1 MQLLELVQQFA
12 FRRRQIV
19 DQSLT
24 GVVGIG
30 VLELSDGVVV
40 CFVENIDKMNGVLG
54 LCLQFWVKPEGRR
67 SQVVLS
73 SASTCLGR

>member
-30 VLELSDGVVV
+30 VLELSDGGVV

-54 LCLQFWVKPEGRR
+54 LCLQ
-67 SQVVLS
+67 L
-73 SASTCLGR
+73 LGEA